1 MDFDA
6 LQGILAREVLGDRSE
21 DVWSIS
27 GDQLPMLYN
36 ASVEIA
42 SVLGFPQEVATGSL
56 AEDDA
61 TITAPT
67 DILSSQINQVIV
79 GDYNLKLVTYAEV
92 LSERSR
98 RGASGPPTKYNYD
111 PRKGGAIHIGPAS
124 PGALTYFV
132 EYTQELDIS
141 AYTSATEPWEGL
153 FPQFHWLIPI
163 RAGVNAWRSV
173 QDFERARAFLEEYS
187 LGVTAFAAF
196 LGIPNPM
203 GDPDQQE
210 RFRLDTAARS

>member
-21 DVWSIS
+21 DVWSIAD
-27 GDQLPMLYN
+27 DQLPMLYN

-56 AEDDA
+56 DEDDEE
-61 TITAPT
+61 ISAPS
-67 DILSSQINQVIV
+67 DILASQINQVIV
-79 GDYNLKLVTYAEV
+79 GDYNLKLVSYAEV
-92 LSERSR
+92 LAERSR
-98 RGASGPPTKYNYD
+98 RGDSGPPTKYNYD
-111 PRKGGAIHIGPAS
+111 PRRAGDILIAPAS
-124 PGALTYFV
+124 PGDLTYFV
-132 EYTQELDIS
+132 EYTKELD
-141 AYTSATEPWEGL
+141 TSGYSGSTEPWDEL

-173 QDFERARAFLEEYS
+173 QDFERARFFLEEYS
-187 LGVTAFAAF
+187 MGVAAFASFLGV
-196 LGIPNPM
+196 PNPM

-210 RFRLDTAARS
+210 RFRLDSGARS